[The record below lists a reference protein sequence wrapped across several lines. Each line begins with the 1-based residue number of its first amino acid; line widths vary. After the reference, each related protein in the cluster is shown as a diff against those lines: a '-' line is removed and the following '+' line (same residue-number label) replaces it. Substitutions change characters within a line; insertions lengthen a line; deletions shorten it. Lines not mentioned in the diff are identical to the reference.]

1 MAQRAAKLIES
12 GCGFTL
18 IGRALIVGHL
28 RDEVH
33 RRQRP
38 DASFEPL
45 RKVLPFFREAEFSV
59 FANRVA
65 GIAAMRRTHIV
76 EFAGL
81 TRGDR
86 PVQSGAGR
94 LRARV

>member
-1 MAQRAAKLIES
+1 
-12 GCGFTL
+12 
-18 IGRALIVGHL
+18 
-28 RDEVH
+28 
-33 RRQRP
+33 
-38 DASFEPL
+38 
-45 RKVLPFFREAEFSV
+45 
-59 FANRVA
+59 VA